1 MKLLEKFCIVLITCY
16 SFLILKNPA
25 YFCRPVMRIKQILQK
40 LTRWELWNFYVL
52 YFPISFAW
60 FWYCLRS
67 WSFWYF
73 SSSNPT
79 ITFGGFEGEGKKEM
93 YDQLPLPLFP
103 RTIYIMHD
111 LPYTAV
117 KNKIDEAGFTF
128 PFIVKPDIGMKGI
141 LFRKID
147 NEEQLIKYHER
158 IPVEYIVQ
166 DLVELPVEVSVFY
179 YRHPAEQRGVV
190 SGFIHKELL
199 QVVGDGTLNLKQL
212 IKNHPRAKYRLE
224 EMEHR
229 HGHRFERIIPD
240 GEIFYLS
247 YAGNHNRGAHFT
259 NLYKEIDENLV
270 KVFDVLSHY
279 TGKFYYGRYDIKTT
293 SIEDL
298 KQGKNFLVLEFNGC
312 GAEPNHIYDCGMNI
326 LTAYGVILHHWK
338 VLFEISRYNHKNGTP
353 YWSFKKG
360 WNYLREAKEHF
371 KMLEKYD

>member
-1 MKLLEKFCIVLITCY
+1 MKF
-16 SFLILKNPA
+16 FQ
-25 YFCRPVMRIKQILQK
+25 RIFN
-40 LTRWELWNFYVL
+40 WELWNFYLL
-52 YFPISFAW
+52 YLPISPVW
-60 FWYCLRS
+60 LWYSIRS
-67 WSFWYF
+67 GSFWFF
-73 SSSNPT
+73 SPSNPT

-93 YDQLPLPLFP
+93 YDQLPPHLVP

-111 LPYTAV
+111 WPFDEV
-117 KNKIDEAGFTF
+117 KKKIAAAGFTF

-179 YRHPAEQRGVV
+179 YRYPWEQKGTV

-199 QVVGDGTLNLKQL
+199 QVKGDGQLTLKQL
-212 IKNHPRAKYRLE
+212 VAAHPRARFRME

-229 HGHRFERIIPD
+229 HAHRFDRVIPAD
-240 GEIFYLS
+240 EIFYLS
-247 YAGNHNRGAHFT
+247 YAGNHNRGAQFT
-259 NLYKEIDENLV
+259 NLHREINEQMHKTFDE
-270 KVFDVLSHY
+270 LSHY

-298 KQGKNFLVLEFNGC
+298 KQGKNFLILEFNGC
-312 GAEPNHIYDCGMNI
+312 GAEPNHIYDCGMSI
-326 LTAYGVILHHWK
+326 WKAYGTILHHWK
-338 VLFEISRYNHKNGTP
+338 ALYRISKYNHQNGTP
-353 YWSFKKG
+353 YWSFIRG
-360 WNYLREAKEHF
+360 WKFLKESKRHF